1 MNPPLIYSVFKTGFM
16 LDLRIPKASDM
27 KPKEQA
33 AIGVLLSTGI
43 DILEAAL
50 VAKSALEAGG
60 VRASE
65 ATARRALKRSKRII
79 ALGAEALRQQERT
92 VTFEKAVEAALEARK
107 ERRTRT
113 VYDFR
118 YFTRRFMKRCKGLAA
133 RRVRSITPQEC
144 AGYIEQAFDTPRQR
158 QKARLILSGVFG
170 TAVRRGW
177 CDANPVARVEA
188 PRVVE
193 KQVPILS
200 PQEIEQIT
208 TTAEAYQGGSCAAAV
223 GMMLYAGIRPHEVAR
238 LSWEQVDL
246 RERAIY
252 ILPRHSKT
260 GGARRVTIHK
270 PLQRILRAHKR
281 EDDEKICPANWLHH
295 WRELRRAAGWNSPAH
310 RWPQDALRHTFAS
323 YHLSHFRSY
332 AELQLEIGHRDATL
346 LRTRY
351 VDQRG
356 VRNTQR
362 FWGQSERSEDIVAA

>member
-1 MNPPLIYSVFKTGFM
+1 MNIELSEEEM
-16 LDLRIPKASDM
+16 
-27 KPKEQA
+27 A
-33 AIGVLLSTGI
+33 ALVLLKRSGVPA
-43 DILEAAL
+43 LEAAQ
-50 VAKSALEAGG
+50 VACAAIKSGNG
-60 VRASE
+60 R
-65 ATARRALKRSKRII
+65 TKRALRCI
-79 ALGAEALRQQERT
+79 AAGVAELKKQERT
-92 VTFEKAVEAALEARK
+92 ESFEKAVTFALEARR
-107 ERRTRT
+107 ERRVRT

-118 YFTRRFMKRCKGLAA
+118 YFTRRFMKRCPGLAK
-133 RRVRSITPQEC
+133 RRVRSITAQEC

-170 TAVRRGW
+170 TAVKRGW

-193 KQVPILS
+193 QQVPILT

-208 TTAEAYQGGSCAAAV
+208 TTAETYQSGSCAAAV

-238 LSWEQVDL
+238 LSWAQVDL
-246 RERAIY
+246 QARAIY

-270 PLQRILRAHKR
+270 PLLRILRAHRR
-281 EDDEKICPANWLHH
+281 EDGEMICPANWLHH
-295 WRELRRAAGWNSPAH
+295 WRELRRVAGWDSSAH

-323 YHLSHFRSY
+323 YHLSHFRSF

-351 VDQRG
+351 VDQRPVVNAG
-356 VRNTQR
+356 A
-362 FWGQSERSEDIVAA
+362 FWAA

>member
-1 MNPPLIYSVFKTGFM
+1 ME
-16 LDLRIPKASDM
+16 KA
-27 KPKEQA
+27 A
-33 AIGVLLSTGI
+33 LAVLQSTGV

-50 VAKSALEAGG
+50 VAKAALEAGG
-60 VRASE
+60 VRTSVT
-65 ATARRALKRSKRII
+65 TARRALNRSRKII
-79 ALGAEALRQQERT
+79 ALGAEALKQQERT
-92 VTFEKAVEAALEARK
+92 VTFEKAVEAALETRRD
-107 ERRTRT
+107 RRTRT

-133 RRVRSITPQEC
+133 RRVRSISPQEC
-144 AGYIEQAFDTPRQR
+144 AGYIGQAFDTPRQR

-170 TAVRRGW
+170 TAVKRGW

-193 KQVPILS
+193 KQVPILT

-208 TTAEAYQGGSCAAAV
+208 TTAETYQVGSCAAAV

-238 LSWEQVDL
+238 LTWEQVDL
-246 RERAIY
+246 QERAIY

-270 PLQRILRAHKR
+270 PLLRILRPHKR
-281 EDDEKICPANWLHH
+281 ADNEKICPPNWLHR
-295 WRELRRAAGWNSPAH
+295 WRELRRAAGWDSPAR

-351 VDQRG
+351 VDQRAVVNAG
-356 VRNTQR
+356 A
-362 FWGQSERSEDIVAA
+362 FWEIERKLAA

>member
-1 MNPPLIYSVFKTGFM
+1 MITELSEEEM
-16 LDLRIPKASDM
+16 
-27 KPKEQA
+27 A
-33 AIGVLLSTGI
+33 ALVLLKRSGVPA
-43 DILEAAL
+43 LEAAQ
-50 VAKSALEAGG
+50 VAYAAIKSGKG
-60 VRASE
+60 RAK
-65 ATARRALKRSKRII
+65 RALRCI
-79 ALGAEALRQQERT
+79 AVGAEELKKQERT
-92 VTFEKAVEAALEARK
+92 VSFEKAVAFALEARR
-107 ERRTRT
+107 ERRVRT

-118 YFTRRFMKRCKGLAA
+118 YFTRRFMKRCPGLAR
-133 RRVRSITPQEC
+133 RRVRAISAQEC
-144 AGYIEQAFDTPRQR
+144 AQYIEQAFDTPRQR

-170 TAVRRGW
+170 TAVKRGW
-177 CDANPVARVEA
+177 CSENPVARVEV

-200 PQEIEQIT
+200 PQEIKDLRQ
-208 TTAEAYQGGSCAAAV
+208 TAERYQGGSCAAAV

-238 LSWEQVDL
+238 LTWEQVDL

-252 ILPRHSKT
+252 IMPRHSKT

-270 PLQRILRAHKR
+270 PLLRILRTHKR
-281 EDDEKICPANWLHH
+281 KNEEKICPANWLHH
-295 WRELRRAAGWNSPAH
+295 WRELRRAAGWDSPAR

-356 VRNTQR
+356 VHEAAK
-362 FWGQSERSEDIVAA
+362 FWTHG

>member
-1 MNPPLIYSVFKTGFM
+1 M

-50 VAKSALEAGG
+50 VAKAALEAGG
-60 VRASE
+60 VRTSE
-65 ATARRALKRSKRII
+65 ATAQRALKRSKRII
-79 ALGAEALRQQERT
+79 TLGADALRQQERT
-92 VTFEKAVEAALEARK
+92 VTFEKAVEAALEARRD
-107 ERRTRT
+107 RRTRT

-118 YFTRRFMKRCKGLAA
+118 YFTRRFMKCCKGLAT

-144 AGYIEQAFDTPRQR
+144 AGYIEQAFETPRQR

-170 TAVRRGW
+170 TAVKRGW

-193 KQVPILS
+193 QQVPILT
-200 PQEIEQIT
+200 PHEIEQIT
-208 TTAEAYQGGSCAAAV
+208 TTAETYRGGSCAAAV

-238 LSWEQVDL
+238 LSWAQVDL

-260 GGARRVTIHK
+260 GGARRVTVHK
-270 PLQRILRAHKR
+270 PLLRILRAHRR
-281 EDDEKICPANWLHH
+281 EDGEKICPANWLRH
-295 WRELRRAAGWNSPAH
+295 WRELRHAAGWDSPAH

-351 VDQRG
+351 VDQRAVVNAG
-356 VRNTQR
+356 A
-362 FWGQSERSEDIVAA
+362 FWESGRELAA

>member
-1 MNPPLIYSVFKTGFM
+1 M

-27 KPKEQA
+27 KQKEQA
-33 AIGVLLSTGI
+33 ALGVLLSTGV

-50 VAKSALEAGG
+50 VAKAALEAGG
-60 VRASE
+60 TRTSE
-65 ATARRALKRSKRII
+65 TSAQRALKRSKRII
-79 ALGAEALRQQERT
+79 TLGAEALKQRERT
-92 VTFEKAVEAALEARK
+92 VTFEKAVEAALEVRK

-118 YFTRRFMKRCKGLAA
+118 YFTRRFMKRCKGLAT

-144 AGYIEQAFDTPRQR
+144 AEYIEQAFETPRQR

-170 TAVRRGW
+170 TAVKRGW

-193 KQVPILS
+193 TPVPILS
-200 PQEIEQIT
+200 PQEIGALRQ
-208 TTAEAYQGGSCAAAV
+208 TAATYRNGSCAAAV
-223 GMMLYAGIRPHEVAR
+223 GMMLYSGIRPHEVAR
-238 LSWEQVDL
+238 LTWAQVDL

-270 PLQRILRAHKR
+270 PLMKILRSHKR
-281 EDDEKICPANWLHH
+281 EEGEMICPANWLHH
-295 WRELRRAAGWNSPAH
+295 WRELRRAAGWDSPAR

-323 YHLSHFRSY
+323 YHLSYFRSFT
-332 AELQLEIGHRDATL
+332 ELQLEIGHRDATL

-356 VRNTQR
+356 VRNAQR
-362 FWGQSERSEDIVAA
+362 FWAQSDQREDFVEA

>member
-1 MNPPLIYSVFKTGFM
+1 MRIYTLNETDKAALAV
-16 LDLRIPKASDM
+16 LR
-27 KPKEQA
+27 
-33 AIGVLLSTGI
+33 STGA
-43 DILEAAL
+43 DVLEAAL
-50 VAKSALEAGG
+50 VAKSALEAGRARFRQKG
-60 VRASE
+60 NLSVYAEVRASE
-65 ATARRALKRSKRII
+65 ATALRALKRCKKII

-92 VTFEKAVEAALEARK
+92 VTFEKAVAFALEARK
-107 ERRTRT
+107 DRRVRT

-144 AGYIEQAFDTPRQR
+144 AQYIEQAFDTPRQR

-170 TAVRRGW
+170 TAVKRGW

-193 KQVPILS
+193 KQVPILT

-208 TTAEAYQGGSCAAAV
+208 TTAETYQGGSCAAAV

-270 PLQRILRAHKR
+270 PLLRILRAHKR
-281 EDDEKICPANWLHH
+281 ADNEKICPANWLHR
-295 WRELRRAAGWNSPAH
+295 WRELRRAAGWDSPAR

-351 VDQRG
+351 VDQRP
-356 VRNTQR
+356 VVNAEA
-362 FWGQSERSEDIVAA
+362 FWEAKRELAA

>member
-1 MNPPLIYSVFKTGFM
+1 M
-16 LDLRIPKASDM
+16 RI
-27 KPKEQA
+27 ELTENEFA
-33 AIGVLLSTGI
+33 ALTLLKSTGVPT
-43 DILEAAL
+43 LEAAQL
-50 VAKSALEAGG
+50 ACTAIKAGRGKAK
-60 VRASE
+60 
-65 ATARRALKRSKRII
+65 RALRCI
-79 ALGAEALRQQERT
+79 AAGAEELKKQERT
-92 VTFEKAVEAALEARK
+92 VTFEKAVAAALEARR
-107 ERRTRT
+107 ERRVRT

-118 YFTRRFMKRCKGLAA
+118 YFTRRFMKRCPGLEL
-133 RRVRSITPQEC
+133 RKVRAISAQEC
-144 AGYIEQAFDTPRQR
+144 AQYIEMAFDTPRQR

-170 TAVRRGW
+170 TAVKRGW
-177 CDANPVARVEA
+177 CSENPVARVEA

-200 PQEIEQIT
+200 PQEIQDLQQ
-208 TTAEAYQGGSCAAAV
+208 TASTYQNGSCAAAV

-238 LSWEQVDL
+238 LTWAQVDL

-270 PLQRILRAHKR
+270 PLLRILRTHRRANG
-281 EDDEKICPANWLHH
+281 EKICPPGWLRH
-295 WRELRRAAGWNSPAH
+295 WRELRKAAGWNTPAH
-310 RWPQDALRHTFAS
+310 PWPQDALRHTFAS

-356 VRNTQR
+356 VRSSAQ
-362 FWGQSERSEDIVAA
+362 FWAA